1 MISHNNAEPDPS
13 EISHAEE
20 TLIDEIYAAY
30 GKRNR
35 WDLVRLSHELP
46 EWQDPKG
53 GAIPIEYR
61 DILRAG
67 GKTEAE
73 VAAIEAELES
83 LATAEAILQP
93 A

>member
-1 MISHNNAEPDPS
+1 
-13 EISHAEE
+13 
-20 TLIDEIYAAY
+20 
-30 GKRNR
+30 
-35 WDLVRLSHELP
+35 VRLSHELP

-73 VAAIEAELES
+73 VAAIEGELES
-83 LATAEAILQP
+83 LATAEAMLQP